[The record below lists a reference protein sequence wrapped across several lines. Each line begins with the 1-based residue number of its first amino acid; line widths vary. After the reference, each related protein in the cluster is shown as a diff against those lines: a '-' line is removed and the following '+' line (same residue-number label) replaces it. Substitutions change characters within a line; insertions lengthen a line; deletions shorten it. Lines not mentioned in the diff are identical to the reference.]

1 MGETLQGAQT
11 GEPLHGSL
19 EEAVPEASSA
29 AAQTGEPLH
38 RSLEQA
44 VPEASSAAAG
54 KVQIAQT
61 GKPFHG
67 AVAEPVPEL
76 SDAALGRQVSV
87 LHVRLGE
94 TETQA
99 ASSAAAPSK
108 SKTPNVASAKARP
121 KAKANRK
128 AKDNTPQGDTQQVR
142 SATKETTQ
150 QATAELASGKVEDRQ
165 AEALATL
172 QNDQTGEPPRGSN
185 EEAVPEA
192 SAAAARKVRIE
203 PNVAS
208 AKAMPKAKAKRKAKD
223 NTPQGDTQQV
233 RSAKKE
239 TTQQAN
245 AELASGKVED

>member
-1 MGETLQGAQT
+1 MG
-11 GEPLHGSL
+11 
-19 EEAVPEASSA
+19 
-29 AAQTGEPLH
+29 
-38 RSLEQA
+38 
-44 VPEASSAAAG
+44 
-54 KVQIAQT
+54 
-61 GKPFHG
+61 
-67 AVAEPVPEL
+67 
-76 SDAALGRQVSV
+76 
-87 LHVRLGE
+87 
-94 TETQA
+94 
-99 ASSAAAPSK
+99 
-108 SKTPNVASAKARP
+108 
-121 KAKANRK
+121 
-128 AKDNTPQGDTQQVR
+128 DNTPQGDTQQVR

-208 AKAMPKAKAKRKAKD
+208 AKAMPKAKAKQKAKDNTTQGDTQQVRSATKETTQQANAELASGKVEDRQAEALATLQKDQTGEPPRGSNEEAVPEASAAAARKVRIEPNAASAKAMPKAKAKRKAKD